1 MKITAHNHHHHQQQQ
16 QHCLGEHT
24 HYDNIFYILA
34 KQKDK
39 LPGKWPG
46 NFVFPVVVSI
56 VKIEFR
62 KKCKLYNAC
71 RVIWFKIY
79 SIFWR
84 KIG

>member
-39 LPGKWPG
+39 LPGK
-46 NFVFPVVVSI
+46 
-56 VKIEFR
+56 
-62 KKCKLYNAC
+62 
-71 RVIWFKIY
+71 
-79 SIFWR
+79 
-84 KIG
+84 